1 MKKILLLGE
10 AMCLLICKEYG
21 LLEDAEKFERGIS
34 GAELNVAIGLKR
46 LGYDIEY
53 VTKLG
58 NDPFGKNILKFLK
71 KEKVGT
77 KYIKFDEENKTGIQL
92 KSKTKKG
99 DPDIYYFRKNSAAST
114 IDTEYIKDIN
124 LKNFDLIHITGI
136 PLAISESF
144 RQAIYTLIDRAKKED
159 KFITFDPNLRSQM
172 WNSKEEMIKV
182 INEVSKK
189 VDLVLPGIEECKI
202 LVGSNDIKVIENKY
216 KDMGINRFII
226 KEGEKGSHS
235 FDNGIHIFK
244 KGFKV
249 SKVIDTVGAGDGFA
263 VGIISSIL
271 ESLNTDDMLERANA
285 IGAIQVSNVSDNAG
299 LPTRVELEK
308 YIFKNRNVKKGD
320 YL

>member
-71 KEKVGT
+71 KEKVGI
-77 KYIKFDEENKTGIQL
+77 KYIKFDEENKTGMQL

-114 IDTEYIKDIN
+114 INTEYIKDIN
-124 LKNFDLIHITGI
+124 LEDFDLIHITGI

-144 RQAIYTLIDRAKKED
+144 RQAIYTLIDRAKKAN
-159 KFITFDPNLRSQM
+159 KFITFDPNLRPQM
-172 WNSKEEMIKV
+172 WNSKEEMVKV
-182 INEVSKK
+182 VNEISKK

-202 LVGSNDIKVIENKY
+202 LVGSNDIKEIGNRY
-216 KDMGINRFII
+216 KEMGINRFII

-235 FDNGIHIFK
+235 FDNGIHVFK

-299 LPTRVELEK
+299 LPTRVELEE
-308 YIFKNRNVKKGD
+308 YIFKNKGG
-320 YL
+320 